1 MKTEKNQT
9 WVYNNDIDLEVC
21 GEGIARKIL
30 AYSNDL
36 MCVENH
42 FETGSA
48 GAMHHHPHTQITYVV
63 SGKFEFTIGDEV
75 KTVCAGD
82 TMLQMN
88 DIVHGCKCV
97 EKGIILDI
105 FTPMREDFVG

>member
-9 WVYNNDIDLEVC
+9 WVHNQDVDLEVC

-30 AYSNDL
+30 AYSDNL

-42 FETGSA
+42 FETGA
-48 GAMHHHPHTQITYVV
+48 VGALHHHSHTQITYIV
-63 SGKFEFTIGDEV
+63 SGKYEFTIGDEV
-75 KTVCAGD
+75 RTVCVGD
-82 TMLQMN
+82 TMLKMN
-88 DIVHGCKCV
+88 DIVHGCKCI

-105 FTPMREDFVG
+105 FTPMREDFV

>member
-1 MKTEKNQT
+1 MKSIKNQT
-9 WVYNNDIDLEVC
+9 WIYNNDIDLETC

-30 AYSNDL
+30 AYSEDL

-42 FETGSA
+42 FETGAA

-75 KTVCAGD
+75 KVVETGD
-82 TMLQMN
+82 SMLQMR
-88 DIVHGCKCV
+88 DIVHGCKCL

-105 FTPMREDFVG
+105 FTPMRKDFVE